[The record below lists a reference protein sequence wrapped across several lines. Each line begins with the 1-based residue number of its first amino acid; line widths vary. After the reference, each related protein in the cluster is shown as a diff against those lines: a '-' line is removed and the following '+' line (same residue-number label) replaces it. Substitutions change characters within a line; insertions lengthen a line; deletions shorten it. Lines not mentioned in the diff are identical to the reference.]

1 MASIKLSQLQANGS
15 ELFQDSESF
24 LNEMNDVDT
33 ISIQGGSGSGIHDLV
48 YYSIKGKEF
57 VLLGFAIDNVV
68 SLAKSFSHS
77 HSNSYS
83 NL

>member
-1 MASIKLSQLQANGS
+1 MASIKLAQLQANGS

-48 YYSIKGKEF
+48 YYSIKGQEF
-57 VLLGFAIDNVV
+57 ALLGFAIDSAV

-77 HSNSYS
+77 DSHSYS
-83 NL
+83 NY

>member
-1 MASIKLSQLQANGS
+1 MASIKLSQLQGNGS

-48 YYSIKGKEF
+48 YYSIKGQEF
-57 VLLGFAIDNVV
+57 ILLGFAIDNVV

-77 HSNSYS
+77 NHYS
-83 NL
+83 H

>member
-1 MASIKLSQLQANGS
+1 MASIKLSQLQGNGS

-33 ISIQGGSGSGIHDLV
+33 ISIQGGGGSGIHDLV
-48 YYSIKGKEF
+48 YYSIKGQEF
-57 VLLGFAIDNVV
+57 ILLGFAIDNVV

-77 HSNSYS
+77 NHYS
-83 NL
+83 H

>member
-48 YYSIKGKEF
+48 EYSIKGKEF

-68 SLAKSFSHS
+68 SLAKSFSHDDS
-77 HSNSYS
+77 HGYS
-83 NL
+83 HH

>member
-1 MASIKLSQLQANGS
+1 MASIKLSRLQGNGS

-48 YYSIKGKEF
+48 YYSIKGQEF
-57 VLLGFAIDNVV
+57 ILLGFAIDNVV

-77 HSNSYS
+77 NHYS
-83 NL
+83 H

>member
-1 MASIKLSQLQANGS
+1 MASIKLSQLQTNGS

-33 ISIQGGSGSGIHDLV
+33 ISVQGGSGSGIHDLV
-48 YYSIKGKEF
+48 AYSIKGKEF

-77 HSNSYS
+77 NDYS
-83 NL
+83 HY

>member
-1 MASIKLSQLQANGS
+1 MASIKVAQLQANGS

-33 ISIQGGSGSGIHDLV
+33 ISVQGGSGSGIHDLV
-48 YYSIKGKEF
+48 YYSIKGQEF

-68 SLAKSFSHS
+68 SLAKSFSHNN
-77 HSNSYS
+77 H
-83 NL
+83 

>member
-1 MASIKLSQLQANGS
+1 MASIKLAQLQANGS

-33 ISIQGGSGSGIHDLV
+33 ISVQGSSGSGIHDLV
-48 YYSIKGKEF
+48 YYSIKGQEF
-57 VLLGFAIDNVV
+57 ALLGFAIDSAV

-77 HSNSYS
+77 DSHSYS
-83 NL
+83 HH

>member
-48 YYSIKGKEF
+48 YYSIKGQEF
-57 VLLGFAIDNVV
+57 ILLGFAIDNVV
-68 SLAKSFSHS
+68 SLAKSFS
-77 HSNSYS
+77 YS
-83 NL
+83 NHYSH